1 MNITIRQLSVFLEV
15 ATLKSFTLAAK
26 NLHLTQP
33 AVSMQ
38 IKQLEEV
45 VGIKLLSKHGRK
57 ILLTDAGHE
66 MLVLSK
72 SLLQQI
78 EQTQQR
84 LEQIT
89 EGHQGRLKLV
99 VASTVSA
106 VATKLL
112 AAFNTLNPTMHLS
125 FDVTNR
131 QGLIEQLENNEADIV
146 LMGQPPDNINLDT
159 QAFMENPLVVIA
171 SPNHPL
177 SNLNKPATL
186 KQLIEH
192 GFVVRE
198 PGSGTR
204 MAMER
209 FFHEHNLTLQ
219 TNMEMNSNDAIKQS
233 VEAGLGLGVA
243 SIHTLE
249 HELREKRLKII
260 QAQGFPLLRTWF
272 LVKRKDKRLSPLAE
286 KFRVYVLNSAQ
297 AISPDV

>member
-1 MNITIRQLSVFLEV
+1 MRQLTVFFEV

-38 IKQLEEV
+38 IKQLEGV
-45 VGIKLLSKHGRK
+45 VGIPLLAKHGRK

-66 MLVLSK
+66 MLMLSK
-72 SLLQQI
+72 NVLQQI

-89 EGHQGRLKLV
+89 GGHQGRLKLV

-112 AAFNTLNPTMHLS
+112 AAFNALNPTIHIS

-131 QGLIEQLENNEADIV
+131 EGLIAQLENNDADIV
-146 LMGQPPDNINLDT
+146 LMGQPPENMKLDT
-159 QAFMENPLVVIA
+159 EAFMDNPLVVIA

-177 SNLNKPATL
+177 SQLKKPATV

-198 PGSGTR
+198 SGSGTR

-209 FFHEHNLTLQ
+209 FFDEHNMTIE

-233 VEAGLGLGVA
+233 VETGLGLGVA

-260 QAQGFPLLRTWF
+260 QAEGFPLLRSWF
-272 LVKRKDKRLSPLAE
+272 LVKRKDKHLSPLAE
-286 KFRVYVLNSAQ
+286 KFRDYVLARAS
-297 AISPDV
+297 SMTPDI